1 MMERFKDKVV
11 LITGGATGIGLAT
24 AKRFSHEGAKVVI
37 ASRNESTG
45 QDAVKTI
52 KDAGGEATFIQTD
65 VTQED
70 QVEAL
75 IQKTVSSYGRLDAA
89 FNNSGTEGKVAYLA
103 DDKLENYAHI
113 FDVNVKGVWLCMK
126 HELKHMQ
133 QNGGGS
139 IVNTASIAGL
149 IGFPGLGLYAAS
161 KHAVLGLTKSA
172 ALENASLGIRVNA
185 VSPAVIETDMA
196 DRFLGGQPGELEET
210 IAGVTAMHPIGRFG
224 KAEEVAAA
232 VTWLC
237 SEDASYVLGQS
248 LTVDGGFTAI

>member
-1 MMERFKDKVV
+1 MKRFEDKVV

-24 AKRFSHEGAKVVI
+24 ARRFAQEGAKVVI
-37 ASRNESTG
+37 ASRNENAG
-45 QDAVKTI
+45 QLAVDAI
-52 KDAGGEATFIQTD
+52 EADGGEAAFIQTD

-70 QVEAL
+70 QVQYL
-75 IQKTVSSYGRLDAA
+75 IQKTVELYGGLDAA
-89 FNNSGTEGKVAYLA
+89 FNNSGTEGTVAQLA
-103 DDKLENYAHI
+103 EDEQDNYHRI
-113 FDVNVKGVWLCMK
+113 FDVNVKGLWLCMK

-133 QNGGGS
+133 HNGGGS
-139 IVNTASIAGL
+139 IVNNASIAGL

-172 ALENASLGIRVNA
+172 ALENGARGIRVNA

-196 DRFLGGQPGELEET
+196 ERFLTAQPGERADVV
-210 IAGVTAMHPIGRFG
+210 AGVTAMHPIGRFG
-224 KAEEVAAA
+224 KAEEIASA

-237 SEDASYVLGQS
+237 SDDASYVLGQS

>member
-1 MMERFKDKVV
+1 MKRFKDNVV
-11 LITGGATGIGLAT
+11 LVTGGATGIGLAT
-24 AKRFSHEGAKVVI
+24 AKRFAEEGAKVVI
-37 ASRNESTG
+37 ASRNKGTG
-45 QDAVKTI
+45 QDAVKVI

-75 IQKTVSSYGRLDAA
+75 IQKTVSTYGGLDAA
-89 FNNSGTEGKVAYLA
+89 FNNSGTEGKVAYLG
-103 DDKLENYAHI
+103 DDNLENYTHI
-113 FDVNVKGVWLCMK
+113 FDVNVKGVWLCLK

-133 QNGGGS
+133 QHGGGS

-185 VSPAVIETDMA
+185 VSPAVIETGMA
-196 DRFLGGQPGELEET
+196 DRFLEGQPGKLEDT
-210 IAGVTAMHPIGRFG
+210 VAGVMAMHPIGRFG
-224 KAEEVAAA
+224 KPEEVASA

-237 SEDASYVLGQS
+237 SDDASYVMGQS